1 MRGFNP
7 LSGKSI
13 QNVQDFFYH
22 EAHEAHEGHE
32 VIKIRGS
39 IPGFTLRVLHEL
51 YGESLVPATLG

>member
-22 EAHEAHEGHE
+22 EAHEGHE
-32 VIKIRGS
+32 VIKIRGG